1 MRPSTPLATRHR
13 TPLRERLF
21 TWLLLGTAAWSLAG
35 LALAASPAPAATSVS
50 VSASAVSSA
59 ASTAPQPQRP
69 KIGLVLS
76 GGGARGFAHVG
87 VLKALEE
94 ARVPVDFIVGTSMG
108 AIIGGL
114 YASGMNA
121 DELEREL
128 VAVDWGDLFDRREPR
143 QLLSQRRKEEDFE
156 FAPMLQMGFRDG
168 EFRLPSGAVSSRSL
182 EMLLRRYT
190 LTTRHLATFNG
201 LPTPF
206 RAIATDM
213 ETGKAV
219 VMEHGD
225 LAAALRASMSVPGVF
240 SPLEVDG
247 QILGDGGLV
256 NNLPVDV
263 ARRMGADIIIAVN
276 IGTPLAGRDTLGT
289 VLGVTAQMVNILT
302 EQNVQASLAQLT
314 PKDLLLTPNLGQHT
328 SADFDDALAL
338 VKIGHAYAHAERAA
352 LIRYAAPEQAYATWQ
367 TQRIAQTLA
376 NSARV
381 GSLKEVQFEGI
392 SSLRAERLKE
402 VLAMPLDQPVSVKQI
417 ENDMQE
423 LAATGDYE
431 RVDYRLEN
439 QGQPGAESLVVS
451 LRENDWGPNYLRIG
465 MDLQTDFEGRSAFNL
480 RLSHNRH
487 WLDESGAEWRNRI
500 QVGETMGLYSEI
512 YQPWGAKGQGFAAAY
527 FDGGLKRVELYNLDG
542 ALAAT
547 GRRQTVQVGADL
559 GLPLDRLGR
568 FGDLR
573 LGGFANARRA
583 VPELVSAALVDEGV
597 TVATESWREMG
608 LRALVTSDQL
618 DYANF
623 PSSGYRTSAELAVGR
638 LYNDGDSSQF
648 TRLNATAT
656 GVKSWGPHTLN
667 ASVRLGMASD
677 IPQGAIDEYSLG
689 GFQQLSGYRVGQVAG
704 NYLTFGRLTYYQ
716 RLPWQGGLARALFA
730 GGSLEFGN
738 AWAERRDM
746 SLGDLRSGSSLFV
759 GADTGLGPLYL
770 SVVHARKGYTGLY
783 LFLGRP

>member
-1 MRPSTPLATRHR
+1 M
-13 TPLRERLF
+13 
-21 TWLLLGTAAWSLAG
+21 
-35 LALAASPAPAATSVS
+35 
-50 VSASAVSSA
+50 
-59 ASTAPQPQRP
+59 
-69 KIGLVLS
+69 LS

-206 RAIATDM
+206 RAVATDM

-263 ARRMGADIIIAVN
+263 ARRMGADIVIAVN
-276 IGTPLAGRDTLGT
+276 IGTPLAGRETLGT

-314 PKDLLLTPNLGQHT
+314 PKDLLLTPNLGKHT
-328 SADFDDALAL
+328 SADFDQALEL

-352 LIRYAAPEQAYATWQ
+352 LRRYAAPEQAYATWQ

-381 GSLKEVQFEGI
+381 GSLKAVQFEGV
-392 SSLRAERLKE
+392 SAERAERLRE
-402 VLAMPLDQPVSVKQI
+402 VLDMPLDQPVSVKQI

-423 LAATGDYE
+423 LAAMGDYE

-439 QGQPGAESLVVS
+439 QGQPGQEALVVS

-512 YQPWGAKGQGFAAAY
+512 YQPWGSRGP
-527 FDGGLKRVELYNLDG
+527 GLCRRLPGRRLEAPGAVQPRWRPGRHRPAPDG
-542 ALAAT
+542 AGGRRPGLATGPPGPVWRPAPGHLCQRAPRRARAGVGRPGRRGRDRGLGKLARSRACARWSPPTSWTTPTSRPAAT
-547 GRRQTVQVGADL
+547 A
-559 GLPLDRLGR
+559 P
-568 FGDLR
+568 
-573 LGGFANARRA
+573 APSWPSA
-583 VPELVSAALVDEGV
+583 VCTTTAK
-597 TVATESWREMG
+597 AT
-608 LRALVTSDQL
+608 
-618 DYANF
+618 
-623 PSSGYRTSAELAVGR
+623 SS
-638 LYNDGDSSQF
+638 
-648 TRLNATAT
+648 
-656 GVKSWGPHTLN
+656 P
-667 ASVRLGMASD
+667 ASTPPPPA
-677 IPQGAIDEYSLG
+677 
-689 GFQQLSGYRVGQVAG
+689 
-704 NYLTFGRLTYYQ
+704 
-716 RLPWQGGLARALFA
+716 
-730 GGSLEFGN
+730 
-738 AWAERRDM
+738 
-746 SLGDLRSGSSLFV
+746 
-759 GADTGLGPLYL
+759 
-770 SVVHARKGYTGLY
+770 
-783 LFLGRP
+783 